1 MTTVINS
8 RKDHKRLNTD
18 RQKSKRT
25 WNRHSNKIY
34 ALMFIAALFQ
44 TEKRGKNPFIC
55 SSTEERK
62 DVLWTYNG
70 TLPSHKKEGN
80 SGTRMTQHG

>member
-1 MTTVINS
+1 
-8 RKDHKRLNTD
+8 
-18 RQKSKRT
+18 
-25 WNRHSNKIY
+25 
-34 ALMFIAALFQ
+34 MFIAALFQ